1 MKINGIKPNIFILPK
16 QLNKLKP
23 YLSFIKE
30 TLNKGWEDDKLNEKD
45 TNW

>member
-1 MKINGIKPNIFILPK
+1 MKIDGIKSNILILPK

-30 TLNKGWEDDKLNEKD
+30 TLNKGGEDDKTK
-45 TNW
+45 